1 MNVGVSGTITAQDVV
16 RIEKLEEEL
25 DELQS
30 KAHDLWVLANSTY
43 VGGMDKM
50 KKVITAGAKAFTLAG
65 DSRKLEL
72 HRDMAL
78 LRAEMQR
85 EKWKAM
91 LSDLEAATQK
101 VVDCLAEIRVRDTM
115 SGLLDACPD

>member
-16 RIEKLEEEL
+16 RIEKIEGELEEL
-25 DELQS
+25 SGL
-30 KAHDLWVLANSTY
+30 AHDLWNLSQGIY
-43 VGGMDKM
+43 VTETTKM
-50 KKVITAGAKAFTLAG
+50 KRVIESGAKAFASEKASSVHEL
-65 DSRKLEL
+65 RKQ
-72 HRDMAL
+72 MAL

-85 EKWKAM
+85 EKWKTW
-91 LSDLEAATQK
+91 LKDLEAATQK